1 MPWPSSASTCGFALA
16 VLESGLFSQQLEAS
30 HCQEES
36 ATAFWPCP
44 ACLLPCGLSTR
55 VALDPALQPGHTL
68 AGGNAY
74 SVPFLPC
81 CIAACWWCHVCH
93 SESLL
98 PKPWQSDMS
107 CKLFASLPCSLDT
120 GRLNAETYQI
130 FDAVEKHYGI
140 RIEYTFPDAQETMDL
155 VRAKG
160 MYSFYE
166 DGHQECCRVRK
177 VRLLVMAASV
187 LCGRN

>member
-1 MPWPSSASTCGFALA
+1 MVPSS
-16 VLESGLFSQQLEAS
+16 V
-30 HCQEES
+30 
-36 ATAFWPCP
+36 
-44 ACLLPCGLSTR
+44 
-55 VALDPALQPGHTL
+55 
-68 AGGNAY
+68 
-74 SVPFLPC
+74 
-81 CIAACWWCHVCH
+81 AACWWCFACH
-93 SESLL
+93 SDSLL
-98 PKPWQSDMS
+98 PRHWQAGAS
-107 CKLFASLPCSLDT
+107 CKPCASTPCSLDT

-177 VRLLVMAASV
+177 VRLLVIVMSV
-187 LCGRN
+187 LCDGNQVPASCGKSRRALRGLPGAQIEHRQEMCFAG

>member
-1 MPWPSSASTCGFALA
+1 MWCR
-16 VLESGLFSQQLEAS
+16 
-30 HCQEES
+30 
-36 ATAFWPCP
+36 PC
-44 ACLLPCGLSTR
+44 
-55 VALDPALQPGHTL
+55 
-68 AGGNAY
+68 
-74 SVPFLPC
+74 
-81 CIAACWWCHVCH
+81 
-93 SESLL
+93 
-98 PKPWQSDMS
+98 
-107 CKLFASLPCSLDT
+107 ASLPCSLDT

-177 VRLLVMAASV
+177 VRLLVMVTSV
-187 LCGRN
+187 PCKGSQ